1 MKRVLIAVFC
11 LATTGT
17 ALAQKKETKRP
28 SPQAAPVE
36 GMPSRPTYY
45 DFDGDEVKGTL
56 VGPDQS
62 PIESILKKQR
72 KSLVTPRSSFIVELI
87 QSAESV

>member
-1 MKRVLIAVFC
+1 M
-11 LATTGT
+11 GN
-17 ALAQKKETKRP
+17 ALAQNKAAKRP
-28 SPQAAPVE
+28 SPQAVSVE

-45 DFDGDEVKGTL
+45 DFDGDEVEGTL
-56 VGPDQS
+56 VGPDQV

-72 KSLVTPRSSFIVELI
+72 KSLVAPRASFVREMI